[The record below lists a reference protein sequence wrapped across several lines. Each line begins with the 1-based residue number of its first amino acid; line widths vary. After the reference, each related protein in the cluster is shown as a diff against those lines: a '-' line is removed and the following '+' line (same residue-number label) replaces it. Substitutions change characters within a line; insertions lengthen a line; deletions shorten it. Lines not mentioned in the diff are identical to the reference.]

1 MFRIVVIGGSAGS
14 IDVLKGILAG
24 LPKDFAAAVLVV
36 VHIGSMRSVLPD
48 LLDGDSSLPVRYASQ
63 GQPIAPGHVLV
74 APSDLNRLVAHDDG
88 RPYARLV
95 YGPKENHCR
104 PAIDP
109 LFRSAAS
116 IYRADATAV
125 LLSGFLDDGT
135 VGIQAI
141 KAYGGIAVVQDPA
154 TAEVPDMPASAVA
167 NAAVDFVLHADRIAA
182 KLVDIV
188 GNPRSIAA
196 TATGVALEAIQGQVP
211 LEDQMLADKSDVE
224 DINSIGTLVP
234 LTCPECHGTLWE
246 VRSSS
251 PPRYRCHTGHAF
263 TANVLSELQH
273 RTVEDALWAA
283 VRALHEKEQLYRRL
297 HEALSRG
304 APGAVSVEYEAKV
317 KQAKEQARVLRHL
330 IASMTSAPSY

>member
-14 IDVLKGILAG
+14 IDALKGILAG

-36 VHIGSMRSVLPD
+36 VHIGSTRSALPD
-48 LLDGDSSLPVRYASQ
+48 VLDDDSTLPVRHASQ
-63 GQPIAPGHVLV
+63 GQPIAAGHVLV
-74 APSDLNRLVAHDDG
+74 APSDLHLLVAHDDG

-95 YGPKENHCR
+95 FGPKENHCR

-116 IYRADATAV
+116 IYGADVVAV

-141 KAYGGIAVVQDPA
+141 KAHGGIAVVQDPA
-154 TAEVPDMPASAVA
+154 TAEVPEMPASALA
-167 NAAVDFVLHADRIAA
+167 NASVDFVLHADDIAA
-182 KLVDIV
+182 KLVEIV
-188 GNPRSIAA
+188 NRPGRVAAGA
-196 TATGVALEAIQGQVP
+196 TAVALEGIRDRIP
-211 LEDQMLADKSDVE
+211 LEDQMLADKSDIE
-224 DINSIGTLVP
+224 DVSGIGTLVP

-246 VRSSS
+246 IRGASS
-251 PPRYRCHTGHAF
+251 PRYRCHTGHAF
-263 TANVLSELQH
+263 TAKVLSGLQH
-273 RTVEDALWAA
+273 RTVEEALWAA

-304 APGAVSVEYEAKV
+304 AQDDISVEYEAKV
-317 KQAKEQARVLRHL
+317 KQAKEQARVLRDL
-330 IASMTSAPSY
+330 IATMTSAPSH